1 MSRRETLSVARAHA
15 VSMLVLCGIACEP
28 LPQPLPR
35 VVAASPTGTVPARD
49 LRVEFSASDPF
60 APADVLRGRVALC
73 RGEDLRDVKRLVE
86 DGEPLPPEQVIEVHA
101 ALEDGGRRVVLV
113 PVVALVPGFS
123 YAAVLGH
130 GVRSA
135 DGRLVLDAEGRPRSV
150 VVEFT
155 VSTALDAPVRA
166 ELVKV
171 LADADAPEAGG
182 EYVEVVNLAP
192 EPLDLA
198 GFRLA
203 KRGPSGSFTRCTV
216 TRRAGL
222 AIPAQARGVIVG
234 GAYDGRY
241 GLLPGVVVYD
251 CGASAVAGGLA
262 NDRAPAL
269 LLEAPGGA
277 PVSSLGI
284 VAPAPRCDA
293 GALVRVDPAA
303 PDAPENL
310 TCSERLTPESADEAP
325 R

>member
-1 MSRRETLSVARAHA
+1 VIAAAL
-15 VSMLVLCGIACEP
+15 LVVCGAACEP

-35 VVAASPTGTVPARD
+35 VVAASPSGTVPARD
-49 LRVEFSASDPF
+49 LRVEFSASDPLV
-60 APADVLRGRVALC
+60 PADVLKGKVALC
-73 RGEDLRDVKRLVE
+73 RAEDLRDVKRLVE

-101 ALEDGGRRVVLV
+101 SLEDGGRRVVLV
-113 PVVALVPGFS
+113 PVTALVPGFS

-155 VSTALDAPVRA
+155 VSTALDARVRA

-182 EYVEVVNLAP
+182 EYVEVANLAP

-203 KRGPSGSFTRCTV
+203 KRGPTGSFTRCTI
-216 TRRAGL
+216 TRRSGL
-222 AIPAQARGVIVG
+222 AIPAQALGVIVG

-241 GLLPGVVVYD
+241 ELPSSAVVYD
-251 CGASAVAGGLA
+251 CGGSAVAGGLA

-269 LLEAPGGA
+269 LLEAPDGA
-277 PVSSLGI
+277 TVSSLG
-284 VAPAPRCDA
+284 VAAPAPRCDG
-293 GALVRVDPAA
+293 GALIRSDPAG
-303 PDAPENL
+303 PDALENL
-310 TCSERLTPESADEAP
+310 TCSERLTPGSTDAVP

>member
-1 MSRRETLSVARAHA
+1 MSRRTSRPAPVAAA
-15 VSMLVLCGIACEP
+15 SLLLLCGAACEP
-28 LPQPLPR
+28 LPQALPR
-35 VVAASPTGTVPARD
+35 VVGAAPSGTVPSRD
-49 LRVEFSASDPF
+49 LRVEFHASEPL
-60 APADVLRGRVALC
+60 ASSDVLGGRVALC
-73 RGEDLRDVKRLVE
+73 RAEDLRDVKRLVE

-101 ALEDGGRRVVLV
+101 SLEDAGRRVVLV
-113 PVVALVPGFS
+113 PVNALVPGFS

-155 VSTALDAPVRA
+155 VSTALDGPVRA

-182 EYVEVVNLAP
+182 EYVEVANLAP

-203 KRGPSGSFTRCTV
+203 KRGPTGSFTRCTI

-222 AIPAQARGVIVG
+222 AIPAQARGVVVG

-241 GLLPGVVVYD
+241 GLPPSVVVYD

-277 PVSSLGI
+277 TVSSLG
-284 VAPAPRCDA
+284 VAAPAPRCDA
-293 GALVRVDPAA
+293 GALIRTDPAG
-303 PDAPENL
+303 PDALESL
-310 TCSERLTPESADEAP
+310 ACSERLAPESADAAP